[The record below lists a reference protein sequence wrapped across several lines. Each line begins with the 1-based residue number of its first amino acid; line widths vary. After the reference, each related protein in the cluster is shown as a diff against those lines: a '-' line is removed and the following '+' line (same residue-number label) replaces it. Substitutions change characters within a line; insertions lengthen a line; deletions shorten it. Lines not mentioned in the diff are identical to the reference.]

1 MSGISCGLARSA
13 HGRTLNPPRDIAIR
27 KRVSNVGEATAGNY
41 RIIPIEFPWGW
52 GTKKEGERK
61 KGERK
66 ELKRFTSFFP
76 FVFRLFLFFFF
87 FFRWRQ
93 ASRAFCLNHTPIV
106 AKRRARIS
114 QREITK
120 LRIPPFSLF
129 FRRAEPMR
137 NRNWVEIKWTC
148 LLLGLRER
156 QRERGRG
163 NVKKWRKWKELCVT
177 SLRSCT
183 FCKSFFRFAELLREK
198 RAWKKFSFVGL
209 IVNIE
214 RAMFCMIRTNCGEQ
228 FSNNTSSLV
237 ASSRKIFFR
246 GKREFPLHKF
256 NCLFSVK
263 VCQELGPC
271 LVNFSQWNHLSSHFA
286 DINFARYILSSSKI
300 ILDL

>member
-52 GTKKEGERK
+52 GTKKEGGKKERRT
-61 KGERK
+61 ERTQTVYQ
-66 ELKRFTSFFP
+66 FFSFCFPSFSFF
-76 FVFRLFLFFFF
+76 LFF

-156 QRERGRG
+156 TTERKRERECKK
-163 NVKKWRKWKELCVT
+163 VKEV
-177 SLRSCT
+177 
-183 FCKSFFRFAELLREK
+183 K
-198 RAWKKFSFVGL
+198 RT
-209 IVNIE
+209 
-214 RAMFCMIRTNCGEQ
+214 M
-228 FSNNTSSLV
+228 
-237 ASSRKIFFR
+237 
-246 GKREFPLHKF
+246 
-256 NCLFSVK
+256 
-263 VCQELGPC
+263 
-271 LVNFSQWNHLSSHFA
+271 
-286 DINFARYILSSSKI
+286 RYIAAVLH
-300 ILDL
+300 LL